1 MGVSSLTVDALRE
14 ALASLSRA
22 VKRISVHAHA
32 PDEHSSYVEPALALF
47 RDLLERES
55 PVTIEVQPAALAVDE
70 VPVHTEQPR
79 EWGLCYRFHRDG
91 VRTLTF
97 RRGVRLDE
105 LLTLC
110 RVAIFDPQ
118 SGPGPGREDAVTEL
132 WKADFTGIGFTSLGG
147 YRMEHGEL
155 DARSVTAAVERIVAR
170 VRPVLLLA
178 AAPRSAFA
186 EETSIGE
193 TGPLV
198 DKQRLAELDP
208 DRWAALALRSARTL
222 VRLVEQGF
230 AGRDLEALEESLWRL
245 LDELVGR
252 RESSTLARTLEALR
266 KMGGPHAADF
276 REAIG
281 KRLAEPQRLQW
292 MAELAGLSDRALALA
307 LPHWLALLP
316 REAGMALLE
325 VLSKAPAAAQ
335 AQLARAAIDRADSS
349 LERLAASLTH
359 GTPGAALALLG
370 ALDGLAPPTRAELA
384 APALQHPSPR
394 VRIEAAAAIGGEPE
408 LAVQLLGRLLRAP
421 EGSVRTAAAWVLAGC
436 GGVAE
441 AAGQLLVDTIDTD
454 EFDGRERE
462 ERFTF
467 HRALGRLGSNT
478 GFTFLSERLNES
490 RGLFRKKPAEEER
503 LMAVAGIA
511 EENAMRSVRAL
522 EAAAAPESGQP
533 AAVSSFARAA
543 LARAHKPA
551 GRAGRSA

>member
-1 MGVSSLTVDALRE
+1 MGVSSLTVDALRD
-14 ALASLSRA
+14 AFAALSRA
-22 VKRISVHAHA
+22 VKRISIHAHT
-32 PDEHSSYVEPALALF
+32 PEEHSSYVEPALALF

-55 PVTIEVQPAALAVDE
+55 PVTIEVQPAALVVGE

-110 RVAIFDPQ
+110 SVAIFDPQ
-118 SGPGPGREDAVTEL
+118 SGPGPGREDAITEL
-132 WKADFTGIGFTSLGG
+132 WKADFTGIAFTALGG

-155 DARSVTAAVERIVAR
+155 DARSVTAAVEQIIAR

-178 AAPRSAFA
+178 AQPRSAFA

-193 TGPLV
+193 TGPLLER
-198 DKQRLAELDP
+198 QQLQELDSE
-208 DRWAALALRSARTL
+208 RWARLALRSARTL

-230 AGRDLEALEESLWRL
+230 AGRDLEALQESLWRL
-245 LDELVGR
+245 IDELVGR
-252 RESSTLARTLEALR
+252 RESTALAQTLEAVR
-266 KMGGPHAADF
+266 KMSGPHAADF
-276 REAIG
+276 RDAIG
-281 KRLAEPQRLQW
+281 KRLAEPQRLQR
-292 MAELAGLSDRALALA
+292 MAELTGLSDRALTLA
-307 LPHWLALLP
+307 LPPWLSLLP
-316 REAGMALLE
+316 REAGIALLE
-325 VLSKAPAAAQ
+325 VLSKAPAASQ
-335 AQLARAAIDRADSS
+335 PQLARAAIDRADSS
-349 LERLAASLTH
+349 LERLAASLTN

-394 VRIEAAAAIGGEPE
+394 VRIEAALAIGGEPE
-408 LAVQLLGRLLRAP
+408 LAVQLLGRLLRAA

-441 AAGQLLVDTIDTD
+441 AAGRLLVETIDTD
-454 EFDGRERE
+454 EFDGRDRE
-462 ERFTF
+462 ERLAF
-467 HRALGRLGSNT
+467 HRALGRLGSSA

-490 RGLFRKKPAEEER
+490 RGLFRKRPAEEER
-503 LMAVAGIA
+503 LLAIAGIA

-522 EAAAAPESGQP
+522 EAAAAADSGQP
-533 AAVSSFARAA
+533 AAVSAAARAA
-543 LARAHKPA
+543 LARAQKPA